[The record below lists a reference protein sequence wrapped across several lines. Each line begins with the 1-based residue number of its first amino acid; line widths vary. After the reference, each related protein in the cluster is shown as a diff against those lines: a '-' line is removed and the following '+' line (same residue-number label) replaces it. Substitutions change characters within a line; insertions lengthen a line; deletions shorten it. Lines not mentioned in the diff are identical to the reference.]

1 MNHGFYVSE
10 GTKKNECKIKEIKV
24 CVVIGFQHAKL
35 ILQYV
40 RI

>member
-24 CVVIGFQHAKL
+24 YVAVRFHYAKL
-35 ILQYV
+35 ILWYI